1 MGRGEGA
8 LLKKASPLKPA
19 GAARVPLSP
28 AVFHIREQQMLV
40 GRRPGGSTVGWG
52 WGKVRQIFYGER
64 SCSIKAVNRQ
74 TGLRALRAE
83 STRRLWG
90 RWRHS

>member
-1 MGRGEGA
+1 MGRVEGP
-8 LLKKASPLKPA
+8 LLKKASPPKPA
-19 GAARVPLSP
+19 GAARVPSP
-28 AVFHIREQQMLV
+28 LEAFRLV

>member
-1 MGRGEGA
+1 MKPGEEAPFEEGFSSPGP
-8 LLKKASPLKPA
+8 LLSQDF
-19 GAARVPLSP
+19 R
-28 AVFHIREQQMLV
+28 LV

-83 STRRLWG
+83 STRRPWG

>member
-1 MGRGEGA
+1 MGRGEGS
-8 LLKKASPLKPA
+8 LLKKASPPKPA
-19 GAARVPLSP
+19 GAARFPYPLE
-28 AVFHIREQQMLV
+28 AFRLE
-40 GRRPGGSTVGWG
+40 GRRTGGSTVGWG
-52 WGKVRQIFYGER
+52 WGKVRQVFYGER